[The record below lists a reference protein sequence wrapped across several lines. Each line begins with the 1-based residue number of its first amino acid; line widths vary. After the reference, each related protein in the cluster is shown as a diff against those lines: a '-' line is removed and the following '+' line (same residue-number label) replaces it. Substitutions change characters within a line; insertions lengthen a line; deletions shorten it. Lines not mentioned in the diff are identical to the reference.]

1 MATIRDL
8 KKDIHYVTTELVIEC
23 LVTDMLHDGKHE
35 SKLSELVTKLIEKK
49 QELLQR
55 INDYRRKKEEEKAS
69 DYFKAIRKD
78 FHDLVIEIVDEVSKL
93 NK

>member
-35 SKLSELVTKLIEKK
+35 SKLSELVAKLLEKK

-55 INDYRRKKEEEKAS
+55 INDYRRKKDEEKAS
-69 DYFKAIRKD
+69 GYFKSIQKD
-78 FHDLVIEIVDEVSKL
+78 FQELIKEIVDEVSKL

>member
-35 SKLSELVTKLIEKK
+35 SKLSELVAKLLEKK

-55 INDYRRKKEEEKAS
+55 INDFRRKKDEEKAS
-69 DYFKAIRKD
+69 EYFIAIRKD
-78 FHDLVIEIVDEVSKL
+78 FHGLVVEIIDEVSKL